1 MRTSSIFSAAPASAG
16 PLVAPAFLARV
27 LLSPAALLLALG
39 LQFATP
45 ASAQVNRCEGADGR
59 VTYTNEPC
67 PSTARRTRTVDD
79 SPPVQAQRDRAGE
92 KAAAKTDENA
102 AKTESEAKAE
112 PAKADVAKA
121 DVAKPDAAKSDAP
134 KADAA
139 KTETGKDSAKPARAT
154 ASGATAS
161 QLRTAT
167 NLSPAQQMEQLDIE
181 RARQRRA
188 CDQLDRQLAF
198 ARRDVDA
205 ATGGQRAS
213 AELQLR
219 RLQEDYLVQ
228 CPMQR

>member
-1 MRTSSIFSAAPASAG
+1 MRTPSIVPAAPASAG
-16 PLVAPAFLARV
+16 SV
-27 LLSPAALLLALG
+27 PAACLVALG
-39 LQFATP
+39 LLLATP
-45 ASAQVNRCEGADGR
+45 ASAQVYRCEGADGR

-79 SPPVQAQRDRAGE
+79 SPPVQAQRDRPGD
-92 KAAAKTDENA
+92 KAASKADETV
-102 AKTESEAKAE
+102 AKTEAEPKGE

-121 DVAKPDAAKSDAP
+121 ESAKPEATKPDTKAEPAKD
-134 KADAA
+134 
-139 KTETGKDSAKPARAT
+139 GAKPARAT

-161 QLRTAT
+161 QLSTAN
-167 NLSPAQQMEQLDIE
+167 NLSPAQQMEQLDLE

-198 ARRDVDA
+198 ARRDLDA
-205 ATGGQRAS
+205 ATGSQRAS

-228 CPMQR
+228 CPRQR

>member
-1 MRTSSIFSAAPASAG
+1 MRTSSISPAVPVAAGS
-16 PLVAPAFLARV
+16 V
-27 LLSPAALLLALG
+27 PAALLVALG
-39 LQFATP
+39 LLVVTP
-45 ASAQVNRCEGADGR
+45 ASAQVYRCEAADGR

-79 SPPVQAQRDRAGE
+79 SPPVQAQRDRPGE
-92 KAAAKTDENA
+92 KAASKADETVAKAEG
-102 AKTESEAKAE
+102 EAKAE
-112 PAKADVAKA
+112 PAKADM
-121 DVAKPDAAKSDAP
+121 P
-134 KADAA
+134 KAEPA
-139 KTETGKDSAKPARAT
+139 KDGAKPARAT
-154 ASGATAS
+154 SSGATAS
-161 QLRTAT
+161 QLRTAN
-167 NLSPAQQMEQLDIE
+167 NLSPAQQMEQLDLE

>member
-1 MRTSSIFSAAPASAG
+1 MRISSIFPAAPVSAGCLFAPAS
-16 PLVAPAFLARV
+16 LARV
-27 LLSPAALLLALG
+27 LLSPAALFMALG
-39 LQFATP
+39 LLLATP
-45 ASAQVNRCEGADGR
+45 AAAQVYRCEGADGR

-79 SPPVQAQRDRAGE
+79 SPPVQAQRDRPGE
-92 KAAAKTDENA
+92 KPAVKADESA
-102 AKTESEAKAE
+102 SKAESEPKAE

-121 DVAKPDAAKSDAP
+121 DVAKPEAAKPDAKAEPAKDAAKA
-134 KADAA
+134 
-139 KTETGKDSAKPARAT
+139 ARAT

-161 QLRTAT
+161 QLRTAN
-167 NLSPAQQMEQLDIE
+167 NLSPAQQMEQLDLE

>member
-1 MRTSSIFSAAPASAG
+1 MRISSIFPSAPVSAG
-16 PLVAPAFLARV
+16 PVFAPAYLARV
-27 LLSPAALLLALG
+27 LLSPAALLMALG
-39 LQFATP
+39 LLLATP
-45 ASAQVNRCEGADGR
+45 ASAQVYRCEGADGR

-79 SPPVQAQRDRAGE
+79 SPPVQAQRDRPGE
-92 KAAAKTDENA
+92 KPAAKADESA
-102 AKTESEAKAE
+102 AKAESEPKAE

-121 DVAKPDAAKSDAP
+121 EAAKPDAKAEPP
-134 KADAA
+134 KDAA
-139 KTETGKDSAKPARAT
+139 KAARAS

-161 QLRTAT
+161 QLRTAN
-167 NLSPAQQMEQLDIE
+167 NLSPAQQMEQLDLE

>member
-1 MRTSSIFSAAPASAG
+1 
-16 PLVAPAFLARV
+16 LARA
-27 LLSPAALLLALG
+27 LSTPAALLLTLG
-39 LQFATP
+39 LLLATP
-45 ASAQVNRCEGADGR
+45 ASAQVYRCEGADGR

-79 SPPVQAQRDRAGE
+79 SPPVQAQRDRPGD
-92 KAAAKTDENA
+92 KAASKPDE
-102 AKTESEAKAE
+102 TVAKAESE

-121 DVAKPDAAKSDAP
+121 EAAKPEATKPDTKAEPAKDGA
-134 KADAA
+134 KA
-139 KTETGKDSAKPARAT
+139 ARAT

-161 QLRTAT
+161 QLRTAN
-167 NLSPAQQMEQLDIE
+167 NLSPAQQMEQLDLE

>member
-1 MRTSSIFSAAPASAG
+1 VLAPAAS
-16 PLVAPAFLARV
+16 
-27 LLSPAALLLALG
+27 LLALG
-39 LQFATP
+39 LLLASP
-45 ASAQVNRCEGADGR
+45 ASAQVYRCEGTDGR

-67 PSTARRTRTVDD
+67 PTTARRTRTVDD
-79 SPPVQAQRDRAGE
+79 SPPVQAQRDRPGE
-92 KAAAKTDENA
+92 KAAAKTDETV
-102 AKTESEAKAE
+102 AKTESEPKVEAKGEA
-112 PAKADVAKA
+112 PKAADVAKA
-121 DVAKPDAAKSDAP
+121 EAAKAEAA
-134 KADAA
+134 KADARTESA
-139 KTETGKDSAKPARAT
+139 KDGAKPARAT